1 LRMRTSNIYL
11 APCQGYPA
19 SRKEVN
25 EMRIPFMKHVSWYL
39 VIAMFIIGVAPRVDA
54 GLAPS
59 EIIALAQA
67 DRTADLGKIQKVL
80 ETRAIS
86 ERLAQFGLTQDEIQK
101 RLTQL
106 SDQQIHQTALQ
117 LDDLKIGQD
126 DGLGIIIAVLIIAIL
141 VVLLLQ
147 LTGHKVIVT
156 K

>member
-1 LRMRTSNIYL
+1 MRTSNIYL
-11 APCQGYPA
+11 APCQAYPA
-19 SRKEVN
+19 CRKEVN

-141 VVLLLQ
+141 VDLLLQ

>member
-1 LRMRTSNIYL
+1 
-11 APCQGYPA
+11 
-19 SRKEVN
+19 
-25 EMRIPFMKHVSWYL
+25 MRIPFMKHVAWYL
-39 VIAMFIIGVAPRVDA
+39 VIAMFIIGIAPRVDA

-59 EIIALAQA
+59 EIIALTQV

-126 DGLGIIIAVLIIAIL
+126 DALGVIIALLLIAIL

-156 K
+156 R